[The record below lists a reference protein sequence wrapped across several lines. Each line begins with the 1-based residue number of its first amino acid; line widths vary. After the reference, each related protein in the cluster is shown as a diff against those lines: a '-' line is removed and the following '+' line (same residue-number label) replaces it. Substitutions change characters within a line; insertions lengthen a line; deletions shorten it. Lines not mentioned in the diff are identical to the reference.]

1 VIQSNGRRRLD
12 APLLALLVLAGL
24 VPASLVASTLAR
36 PSPGSG
42 GEAPLVLGHVRF
54 HQKISQTEGGFQG
67 DLVDS
72 GFFGTGAAPI
82 GDLDGNGAPDLAIGY
97 GGDNSLAG
105 GSFWVLFLHPDGTVL
120 AHQKV
125 STTEGGFTGTLE
137 PFDGFGRRLAALGDV
152 DGDGVPDLAVGAR
165 GDGTGGQDRGAVW
178 ILFLHPN
185 GTVKAHQKIADGEG
199 GFTGTLADGD
209 EFGNSLAGVGDLDRD
224 GVPDLVVGAL
234 FDDGMGSDRGA
245 LWVLFLNADGTVK
258 AHQKIGD
265 GEGGFTGTLDDFDRF
280 GWSVASL
287 GDVDRDG
294 VADLAVGAI
303 LDGEAGNATGAVW
316 ILFLDTDGTVA
327 AHQRINGTEGGFTG
341 SLEHLDAF
349 GASVAPLG
357 DLDCDGTRDLAV
369 GAQNDNDGG
378 SQRGAVWVLFLEP
391 AGTVRMHT
399 KISDTSGSFTGE
411 LDDGDFF
418 GTSLAALGDLD
429 GDGNVDLAAGATGD
443 DDGGSS
449 RGAAWVLFLD
459 GGGCFGAPIFAD
471 GFESGDFSAWSAV
484 GL

>member
-1 VIQSNGRRRLD
+1 MTRRN
-12 APLLALLVLAGL
+12 PLRRPGASIPALLVLAGL
-24 VPASLVASTLAR
+24 SLPSLA
-36 PSPGSG
+36 GSAFSGPPLGPG

-82 GDLDGNGAPDLAIGY
+82 GDLDGNGVPDLANGY
-97 GGDNSLAG
+97 QGDAVAG
-105 GSFWVLFLHPDGTVL
+105 GSFWILFLEPDGTVL

-125 STTEGGFTGTLE
+125 SATEGGFTGTLE
-137 PFDGFGRRLAALGDV
+137 PGDGFGLRVAALGDV
-152 DGDGVPDLAVGAR
+152 DGDGVTDLAVGAR
-165 GDGTGGQDRGAVW
+165 ADDTGGQNRGAVW

-199 GFTGTLADGD
+199 GFTGSLADGD
-209 EFGNSLAGVGDLDRD
+209 ALGSSLAGVGDLDRD

-234 FDDGMGSDRGA
+234 FDDGMGIDRGA

-265 GEGGFTGTLDDFDRF
+265 GEGGFTGTLDDHVRF
-280 GWSVASL
+280 GNGVASL
-287 GDVDRDG
+287 GDLDGDG
-294 VADLAVGAI
+294 VADLAVGASRDD
-303 LDGEAGNATGAVW
+303 DGGTVTGAVW
-316 ILFLDTDGTVA
+316 ILFLDTDGTVV
-327 AHQRINGTEGGFTG
+327 AHQKISATEGGFTG
-341 SLEHLDAF
+341 FLEEDDFF
-349 GASVAPLG
+349 GFAVAPLG

-369 GAQNDNDGG
+369 GAIGDDDGG
-378 SQRGAVWVLFLEP
+378 SERGAVWILFLEP

-411 LDDGDFF
+411 LDDVDQLGS
-418 GTSLAALGDLD
+418 SLAALGDLD
-429 GDGNVDLAAGATGD
+429 GDGNVDLATGAPGD

-449 RGAAWVLFLD
+449 RGAAWMLFLD

-471 GFESGDFSAWSAV
+471 GFESGGTGGWSGTV
-484 GL
+484 P